1 MLHMDQ
7 LTRDSSRVEFSTGIA
22 GPEPCWGQEGSA
34 LGFGRT
40 HGMANNSC
48 EVWTQIQMLIP
59 KLLPKACQVFGSGVL
74 AWSCPELSCLFGAFF
89 FTAVSLELGMQTV
102 ARALGRGSGWMGME
116 SGYSSAGWVWPQP
129 TLCRVVPPGGIGQ
142 TLRLPRHFL
151 PLRSNVVTL
160 SSRNVMGPMGADTWQ

>member
-59 KLLPKACQVFGSGVL
+59 NFFPKLAKYLGLGFWLGPVL
-74 AWSCPELSCLFGAFF
+74 
-89 FTAVSLELGMQTV
+89 
-102 ARALGRGSGWMGME
+102 
-116 SGYSSAGWVWPQP
+116 
-129 TLCRVVPPGGIGQ
+129 
-142 TLRLPRHFL
+142 
-151 PLRSNVVTL
+151 N
-160 SSRNVMGPMGADTWQ
+160 